1 MEDHLNSR
9 ESKGLLMTSL
19 FSSCYAEDIKEG
31 EKVLAKCKVKD
42 SEMQSEDQVLQGGD
56 LFGEMLQK
64 QMLRGK
70 DLSGEVLCEEEERQ
84 LWDSM
89 EDFILENPTPAYPKA
104 YSPQAT
110 PRYVVPR

>member
-1 MEDHLNSR
+1 
-9 ESKGLLMTSL
+9 MTSL

-31 EKVLAKCKVKD
+31 EEDLAKCKVKD
-42 SEMQSEDQVLQGGD
+42 SEMQSEDQVLQGED

-70 DLSGEVLCEEEERQ
+70 DLSGEVLCEEEERL

-89 EDFILENPTPAYPKA
+89 EDFILEHPTPAYPEA

-110 PRYVVPR
+110 PRCLVLG